1 MKNLSTLLLILIF
14 AVLSIGTVNAGLAF
28 KRFRLGKILNA
39 EVTSKSLSFKDV
51 NAKTYPQKFNNRAFA
66 ALTVKFDPGRSI
78 SKHDFVLEAD
88 GKEYPC
94 VAVRKDNGL
103 EKWQFETTDK
113 DSLYTI
119 YFMVD
124 APGIN
129 SGSDLEYELKY
140 KLNSSGS
147 RNVNIKFKNRGNG
160 DLTPPAQV
168 SRDGMMAC
176 NRYNSAYL
184 SA

>member
-1 MKNLSTLLLILIF
+1 MKTISTLFLIVII
-14 AVLSIGTVNAGLAF
+14 AVLNIGTAHAGLAF

-39 EVTSKSLSFKDV
+39 EITAKSLSFKDL
-51 NAKTYPQKFNNRAFA
+51 NAKTYPQKYRNKAFA
-66 ALTVKFDPGRSI
+66 ALTVKLDPGRSI
-78 SKHDFVLEAD
+78 SKHDFVLKAD

-129 SGSDLEYELKY
+129 SRKSFEFELKY
-140 KLNSSGS
+140 KLSSSGN
-147 RNVNIKFKNRGNG
+147 RNINIKFNR
-160 DLTPPAQV
+160 
-168 SRDGMMAC
+168 
-176 NRYNSAYL
+176 
-184 SA
+184 